1 MSIFQKARFSFAVIS
16 QGIGAIFLVMAAYY
30 TVMYFTDTENHLRH
44 EYLMGTWLGL
54 LYATGFSLSSALLAV
69 SVKNE
74 ISKPAFQ
81 ALSIPALVLGL
92 GFLVIYLGSLAY
104 DLVSRT

>member
-1 MSIFQKARFSFAVIS
+1 MSIFHKVQFSFAVIA

-30 TVMYFTDTENHLRH
+30 TAIYLTDTENHLRH

-54 LYATGFSLSSALLAV
+54 LYATGFSLGSAVLAV

-74 ISKPAFQ
+74 ISKPAFRV
-81 ALSIPALVLGL
+81 LSIPALVLGL

-104 DLVSRT
+104 DLASRT